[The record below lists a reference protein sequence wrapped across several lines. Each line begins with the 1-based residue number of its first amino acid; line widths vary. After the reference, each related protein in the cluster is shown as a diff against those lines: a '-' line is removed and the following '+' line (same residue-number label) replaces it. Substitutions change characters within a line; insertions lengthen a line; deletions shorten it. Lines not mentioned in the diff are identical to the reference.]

1 MFISRDLDSRIGERE
16 VAATREWLQS
26 GLAVHAMRDHPGQ
39 KHPLL
44 GGMWGARMDFGYCP

>member
-1 MFISRDLDSRIGERE
+1 MFISRDLDSRISERE
-16 VAATREWLQS
+16 VAATQEWLQS

-44 GGMWGARMDFGYCP
+44 GGMWGARMDVGYCP